1 MSWYNENGIKSDV
14 VVSTRCRFARNLSSY
29 KFPSKMTN
37 AEAEKLI
44 DEISDAFINSNSTFK
59 DDFTVIKSTEVGRDV
74 LLALF
79 EKHLISQDMVRRML
93 PTAAIVNKAET
104 VSLMLMEEDHLRL
117 QVILPGYQTEE
128 ALKTAKNFEALLD
141 GRLNFAKDE
150 GLGYLTSCPTNLGSG
165 LRISAMLHLPALT
178 ATKRIEQLLN
188 SVGKLG
194 LTIRGMYGEGT
205 EARGCLY
212 QLSNQ
217 VTLGMT
223 DEEILSKVNSVI
235 DQIAEIETKLRSEL
249 LKQNEAEIKNRTMR
263 AYGILK
269 NSYTLTSEEAIG
281 YLSDVRLGKALG
293 IIDTEYKSIST
304 LLVKGSPSCL
314 VSEEGLKE
322 PDARDKRRAEMFKT
336 LL

>member
-1 MSWYNENGIKSDV
+1 MSWYNENGVKNDV
-14 VVSTRCRFARNLSSY
+14 VVSTRCRFARNLSSS
-29 KFPSKMTN
+29 KFPSKMTSS
-37 AEAEKLI
+37 EAEKLI
-44 DEISDAFINSNSTFK
+44 DEISDTFINSNSTFR
-59 DDFTVIKSTEVGRDV
+59 DEFTLFKSTEVGRDV
-74 LLALF
+74 LLTLF
-79 EKHLISQDMVRRML
+79 EKHLISQDMIRKML
-93 PTAAIVNKAET
+93 PSAVIINKSET

-150 GLGYLTSCPTNLGSG
+150 TLGYLTSCPTNLGSG

-178 ATKRIEQLLN
+178 ATKRIGQLLN

-205 EARGCLY
+205 EARGSLY

-235 DQIAEIETKLRSEL
+235 DQIITIETKLRKEL
-249 LKQNEAEIKNRTMR
+249 LEQNEAEIKNRTMR

-293 IIDTEYKSIST
+293 IIDTEYKNISA
-304 LLVKGSPSCL
+304 LLVQGTPSYL
-314 VSEEGLKE
+314 VSEEGLKD
-322 PDARDKRRAEMFKT
+322 PLARDKRRAEIYRN

>member
-1 MSWYNENGIKSDV
+1 MSWYNENGVKSDV

-29 KFPSKMTN
+29 KFPSKMTSE
-37 AEAEKLI
+37 EASKLI
-44 DEISDAFINSNSTFK
+44 SEISDAFLDSNATFRNE
-59 DDFTVIKSTEVGRDV
+59 FTVIKSTDVGRDV
-74 LLALF
+74 LLSLF
-79 EKHLISQDMVRRML
+79 EKHLISQDMIRKML
-93 PTAAIVNKAET
+93 PSAVIVNKAET
-104 VSLMLMEEDHLRL
+104 VSIMLMEEDHLRL

-128 ALKTAKNFEALLD
+128 ALKTAKNFEALLS

-150 GLGYLTSCPTNLGSG
+150 TLGYLTSCPTNLGSG

-178 ATKRIEQLLN
+178 ATKRIGQLLN

-205 EARGCLY
+205 DARGCLY

-235 DQIAEIETKLRSEL
+235 DQIVSIETKLRSEL
-249 LKQNEAEIKNRTMR
+249 LERNESEIKNRCMR

-269 NSYTLTSEEAIG
+269 NSYTLTSEEAIN

-293 IIDTEYKSIST
+293 FIDTEYKNIST

-314 VSEEGLKE
+314 VLEEGLKE
-322 PDARDKRRAEMFKT
+322 PLARDKRRAELFRT

>member
-1 MSWYNENGIKSDV
+1 MSWYSENGINSDV
-14 VVSTRCRFARNLSSY
+14 VVSTRFRFARNLSSY
-29 KFPSKMTN
+29 KFPSKMTSD
-37 AEAEKLI
+37 EANRLI
-44 DEISDAFINSNSTFK
+44 DEISDAFINSNSTFR
-59 DDFTVIKSTEVGRDV
+59 DEFSVLKSTDTGRDI
-74 LLALF
+74 LLTLF
-79 EKHLISQDMVRRML
+79 EKHLISRDMIKRIL
-93 PTAAIVNKAET
+93 PSAVIVNKAET
-104 VSLMLMEEDHLRL
+104 ISLMLMEEDHLRL
-117 QVILPGYQTEE
+117 QVILPGYQTAE
-128 ALKTAKNFEALLD
+128 ALKTAKDFEALLD

-150 GLGYLTSCPTNLGSG
+150 NLGYLTSCPTNLGSG

-178 ATKRIEQLLN
+178 ATKRIGQLLN

-235 DQIAEIETKLRSEL
+235 DQIISIETKLRSEL
-249 LKQNEAEIKNRTMR
+249 LERNEIEIKNRTMR

-269 NSYTLTSEEAIG
+269 YSYTLTSEEAKN

-293 IIDTEYKSIST
+293 IIDSEYKNISA
-304 LLVKGSPSCL
+304 LLVKTSPAYL
-314 VSEEGLKE
+314 ISEEGLKD
-322 PDARDKRRAEMFKT
+322 PSARDKRRAELFKT
-336 LL
+336 IL